1 MSGGD
6 GKPRSPP
13 GKPSP
18 TSETKVPG
26 SVKPAAPGSV
36 MRPAATRPVPPRG
49 TSDSAFDLPTI
60 GGKSS
65 FTSLPR
71 VPSVT
76 SMPAAK
82 NPFADDERTAGASH
96 SDLKRVTT
104 ASAQNLPKVSGGPTP
119 ALTSMPRRKSNVIQ
133 KQLNAS
139 AFDSEERTQME
150 VVLGRTKSVE
160 LDLDEEKNAGPQFY
174 DGEVAAKEVS
184 TKSTWRALKAP
195 VKSSTKRRSARV
207 LWTLLDQ
214 FAVGTNPR
222 YVVQNPAAEHRA
234 HVFAWDVSMAMECEI
249 PHYKNGREMTLAQTI
264 DWLRLESIHK
274 FGWKKFLDPGEAID
288 AADRGELVFVVPQD
302 VKLRQLAIVR
312 PGGGGDDGL
321 PRVASAGRPKGNDLG
336 VVEAVHAQFVFFS
349 HP

>member
-6 GKPRSPP
+6 GKPRPPP
-13 GKPSP
+13 GKAHP
-18 TSETKVPG
+18 TSETKASG
-26 SVKPAAPGSV
+26 SVKSAAPGSTS
-36 MRPAATRPVPPRG
+36 RPAAARPPARG
-49 TSDSAFDLPTI
+49 TADSAFDLAPLA
-60 GGKSS
+60 GKSS
-65 FTSLPR
+65 FPGLPR
-71 VPSVT
+71 VPSVP

-96 SDLKRVTT
+96 SDLRRVGG
-104 ASAQNLPKVSGGPTP
+104 APSAQSLPKVGTGPTP
-119 ALTSMPRRKSNVIQ
+119 LTTMPKRKSSVIQ
-133 KQLNAS
+133 KQLNSS

-160 LDLDEEKNAGPQFY
+160 LDLDEEKNDGPQFY
-174 DGEVAAKEVS
+174 DGETAAKEVS

-195 VKSSTKRRSARV
+195 VKSNARRRSARV

-222 YVVQNPAAEHRA
+222 YEVQNPAAEHRA

-274 FGWKKFLDPGEAID
+274 FGWKKFLDPGDAID

-312 PGGGGDDGL
+312 PGGPGEDGL